1 MIKYNIHKECRLCR
15 ARFIVPNGQSK
26 RIYCDKCEKKANK

>member
-1 MIKYNIHKECRLCR
+1 MVEYNIRIECRHCR
-15 ARFIVPNGQSK
+15 TWFVVGRRESK